1 MVKLHETI
9 TTLLSIVGLL
19 LGAWLGYEIAG
30 ILGVLMFVPVGALAG
45 LCLGLLGWRIIYLV
59 V

>member
-30 ILGVLMFVPVGALAG
+30 IFGVLMFVPVGALAG